1 MSRSLKK
8 GPYVNQRLLIKLARR
23 KPGDRTVVKTWDR
36 ACTITPAMV
45 GYTIGVHN
53 GRIHV
58 PVQIVENMV
67 GHRLG
72 EFAMTRKFVTHGG
85 RMAKEQA
92 VVQSAQEEAAR
103 KAAVGT
109 APEAAG
115 GKEAKGKG
123 VGGKSK

>member
-8 GPYVNQRLLIKLARR
+8 GPYVNQRLLHKLSR
-23 KPGDRTVVKTWDR
+23 KNPGDRTAVKTWDR

-45 GYTIGVHN
+45 GFTLGVHN

-58 PVQIVENMV
+58 PVHIVENMV

-72 EFAMTRKFVTHGG
+72 EFSPTRKFTTHGG

-92 VVQSAQEEAAR
+92 AADQAQEEAAR
-103 KAAVGT
+103 KAAVTATT
-109 APEAAG
+109 APPAQGEAP
-115 GKEAKGKG
+115 KKK
-123 VGGKSK
+123 